1 MKPRFAQEAKVLRA
15 LAHPARL
22 AVLENLRHR
31 PACVCHLTA
40 ALGRPQAYV
49 SQQLAILRD
58 AGLIEG
64 QRSGGFIYYKLRD
77 YGVLGMVDLAS
88 RFLGRAP
95 GTAPAAVER
104 LEGCECPRCSR
115 DVVLMKGA
123 AG

>member
-1 MKPRFAQEAKVLRA
+1 MNAQFVREAEVLRA

-22 AVLENLRHR
+22 AILENLRHR

-64 QRSGGFIYYKLRD
+64 ERSGGFIYYKLRD
-77 YGVLGMVDLAS
+77 YGVLGMIDLAS
-88 RFLGRAP
+88 RLLGRAP
-95 GTAPAAVER
+95 GSRSSAAAR
-104 LEGCECPRCSR
+104 ISGCECPRCSG
-115 DVVLMKGA
+115 DAALVKGG

>member
-1 MKPRFAQEAKVLRA
+1 MLAQFVQEAEVLRA

-22 AVLENLRHR
+22 AILENLRHR

-40 ALGRPQAYV
+40 VLGRPQAYV

-64 QRSGGFIYYKLRD
+64 ERNGGFIYYKLRD
-77 YGVLGMVDLAS
+77 YGILGMVDLAS

-95 GTAPAAVER
+95 NSRSPVSER
-104 LEGCECPRCSR
+104 IAGCECPHCSKN
-115 DVVLMKGA
+115 VVLLKGV
-123 AG
+123 GG